1 MPWSKSM
8 LRTRL
13 TLCRIGVDL
22 LDEAKCQTLS
32 SLLDCWI
39 CQAHL
44 KWNQASMLWLQS
56 RLRKDSHF
64 AGKALLLPEKQRK
77 GRTLNSLL
85 KEACLE
91 GNFSE
96 KYSYDWFSKHVRDRY
111 FFFHFAMMIDVI
123 TGLNI
128 SHILL
133 TPWLL
138 DENCT
143 RGCERLLISLLI
155 FVCC

>member
-1 MPWSKSM
+1 MLWSKSM
-8 LRTRL
+8 LRTHL
-13 TLCRIGVDL
+13 TFCRIRIDL
-22 LDEAKCQTLS
+22 LGEAKCQTLS

-77 GRTLNSLL
+77 GQTLNSLL

-111 FFFHFAMMIDVI
+111 FFFHFAMMFDVI

-138 DENCT
+138 DDNCA
-143 RGCERLLISLLI
+143 RGCERVLISLLI